1 MARASQRHGPEGH
14 GDGKQLHHG
23 EKAVHRILFHGN
35 VVERATPGIE
45 ETVTTTEGVVSLR
58 VIPSVKQMGRRHKPG
73 EPAAEEEIV
82 ETLAKGL
89 F

>member
-1 MARASQRHGPEGH
+1 M
-14 GDGKQLHHG
+14 
-23 EKAVHRILFHGN
+23 
-35 VVERATPGIE
+35 ERATPGIE